1 MSDSS
6 QLHKVA
12 QRANRMLNVLT
23 EQVQLQKD
31 ELHANEFYQVYAK
44 AALAKLPLL
53 TRANVDYAVSEMEEK
68 GYLRKANAAEDGRI
82 TYISLTEEGRK
93 LSEQYNENYF
103 AGLAPYLESISE
115 ADAKV
120 MIQTIE
126 TFYQVMCE
134 RREKFEK

>member
-68 GYLRKANAAEDGRI
+68 GYLRKANAAEDGCQFR
-82 TYISLTEEGRK
+82 TSLTYMNIAECQNTGI
-93 LSEQYNENYF
+93 
-103 AGLAPYLESISE
+103 AT
-115 ADAKV
+115 AKR
-120 MIQTIE
+120 M
-126 TFYQVMCE
+126 
-134 RREKFEK
+134 

>member
-53 TRANVDYAVSEMEEK
+53 TR
-68 GYLRKANAAEDGRI
+68 
-82 TYISLTEEGRK
+82 
-93 LSEQYNENYF
+93 
-103 AGLAPYLESISE
+103 
-115 ADAKV
+115 
-120 MIQTIE
+120 
-126 TFYQVMCE
+126 
-134 RREKFEK
+134 